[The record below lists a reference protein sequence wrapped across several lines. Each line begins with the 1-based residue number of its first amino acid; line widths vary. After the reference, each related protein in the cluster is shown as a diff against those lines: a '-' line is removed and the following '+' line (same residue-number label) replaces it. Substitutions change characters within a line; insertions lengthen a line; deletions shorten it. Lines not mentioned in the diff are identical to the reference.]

1 MYRFT
6 RAAAIAVALL
16 CAAIPAPAM
25 AHEDRE
31 VGEFLLVVGF
41 IDEPVFV
48 GSKSGLEFF
57 VSREEEPIE
66 GLEASLR
73 AEVIYQGQTRELTIS
88 PRFGEPGAY
97 ESVFFPTA
105 AGAYT
110 FRLYGDVDGTEI
122 DESFTSGPEGFNEV
136 QEASSAQFPVQFPA
150 QAELAATAAS
160 GGGAATMA
168 LMALIVAGV
177 AAVLGLVALGMA
189 LGARRRGG

>member
-1 MYRFT
+1 MHRFT
-6 RAAAIAVALL
+6 RVAAVAVAVLF
-16 CAAIPAPAM
+16 AAIPAPALG
-25 AHEDRE
+25 HEDRE

-57 VSREEEPIE
+57 VSRADEPIE

-110 FRLYGDVDGTEI
+110 FRLYGEVDGTEI

-150 QAELAATAAS
+150 QAELVATASS
-160 GGGAATMA
+160 GGAAATMA
-168 LMALIVAGV
+168 LIALVVGGLG
-177 AAVLGLVALGMA
+177 AVLGLVALGMA
-189 LGARRRGG
+189 LGGRRRGG